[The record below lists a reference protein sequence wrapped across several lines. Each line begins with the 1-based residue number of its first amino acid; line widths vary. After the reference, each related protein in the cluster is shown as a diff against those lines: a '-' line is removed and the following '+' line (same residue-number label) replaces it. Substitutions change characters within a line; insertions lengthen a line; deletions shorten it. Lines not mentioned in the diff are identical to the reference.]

1 MTMKLKSHFGLA
13 SRTLTVND
21 GEVLDQKGGVHGPV
35 EAESGLHTTVIK
47 KDLFIVETDHIE
59 LMVHVVHHK
68 ALEELKP
75 L

>member
-1 MTMKLKSHFGLA
+1 M
-13 SRTLTVND
+13 
-21 GEVLDQKGGVHGPV
+21 

-68 ALEELKP
+68 ALEELKH